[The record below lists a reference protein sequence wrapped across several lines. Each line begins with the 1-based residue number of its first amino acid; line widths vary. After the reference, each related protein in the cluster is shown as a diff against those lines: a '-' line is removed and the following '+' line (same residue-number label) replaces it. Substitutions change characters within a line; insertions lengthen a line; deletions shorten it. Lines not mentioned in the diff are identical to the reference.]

1 MSGEEDLSF
10 DLTAEDVLDQLFAQ
24 VYLVQ
29 SENFTNHKVRLL
41 SDEVLSAL
49 SQAKIL
55 MVELTQL
62 LEYDN
67 EEEDY
72 E

>member
-29 SENFTNHKVRLL
+29 SENFTNDKIRAL

-49 SQAKIL
+49 SQSKIL
-55 MVELTQL
+55 IVELTQL
-62 LEYDN
+62 LEYNN